1 MAKSGIYINK
11 GARFDNLHGNKEFG
25 DQEIRAAY
33 THAAFISLGLVT
45 IKGNEYSV
53 TGRAVEKKTAENV
66 AGRAVSH
73 WVSKG
78 YLLKGANGVT
88 MSREGAQVLSS
99 RLNGTS
105 LSYRTSRGAI
115 RLVCSLMRTGGK
127 NNIGYVPV
135 MV

>member
-1 MAKSGIYINK
+1 MKTGIYTNK

-25 DQEIRAAY
+25 DEEIRAAY

-45 IKGNEYSV
+45 LKGDNYSV
-53 TGRAVEKKTAENV
+53 TGYAVDQKAAATV
-66 AGRAVSH
+66 AGRAVSY

-78 YLLKGANGVT
+78 YLVKGNNGVT
-88 MSREGAQVLSS
+88 MTREGAKLMAS

-105 LSYRTSRGAI
+105 LSYRTTRGAI

-127 NNIGYVPV
+127 NDIGYVPV